1 MNSHAFIVSSL
12 VALDES
18 TNVSHFDMCGFHLLV
33 TFRYCSTMFLLK
45 MQKLCVRACVYFCFW
60 EVAFD
65 FEVFFPIFPEGKD
78 KTPIKSSVE
87 NCSNH
92 FS

>member
-1 MNSHAFIVSSL
+1 MSVLQYHVSPQD
-12 VALDES
+12 AEA
-18 TNVSHFDMCGFHLLV
+18 
-33 TFRYCSTMFLLK
+33 
-45 MQKLCVRACVYFCFW
+45 VRACVYFCFW

-78 KTPIKSSVE
+78 KTPIKSSGE